1 MLAFAVGSIQR
12 LRFKGLHRLEA
23 GGKGLRILRWAS
35 DEEINGPEIVGENFL
50 FCMYI
55 RRYKVRLQFYMSS

>member
-50 FCMYI
+50 FLCI
-55 RRYKVRLQFYMSS
+55 